1 MTGRNERTP
10 GPRDPHFRRG
20 MYLLPSIMTV
30 GNMFCGYAC
39 ILFAIRGELATAAPF
54 IGVAVVLDMLDGR
67 IARMTNTTTAFGLE
81 LDSLADIISFGVAP
95 VVLAFTWVLSDLG
108 RIGWATG
115 FVYLTAAAMRLAR
128 FNIQSS
134 AQPDKRFFVGMP
146 SPPAAGVVASTIY
159 LWPYPPGSL
168 ALSAAAVLVVFVP
181 AALMVSTIR
190 FRSFKTLN
198 FGWTSSYMKLL
209 LVAGVIAMV
218 TLEQRVT
225 LVVLS
230 YGYLLSP
237 FIEMGMIRLRAY
249 REGRSP
255 QPPPTTS
262 SA

>member
-1 MTGRNERTP
+1 MMRPADRPSGA
-10 GPRDPHFRRG
+10 RDPHFRRG
-20 MYLLPSIMTV
+20 MYLLPSIMTI

-39 ILFAIRGELATAAPF
+39 ILFAVRGELGTAAPF
-54 IGVAVVLDMLDGR
+54 VGVAVVLDMLDGR

-81 LDSLADIISFGVAP
+81 LDSLADIISFGIAP
-95 VVLAFTWVLSDLG
+95 VVLAFVWVLSDLG
-108 RIGWATG
+108 RVGWATG

-134 AQPDKRFFVGMP
+134 SADKRFFVGMP

-159 LWPYPPGSL
+159 MWPYPPGGRM
-168 ALSAAAVLVVFVP
+168 LSAAAVLVVFVP

-209 LVAGVIAMV
+209 VVAGVIAMV
-218 TLEQRVT
+218 TLEQKVT

-230 YGYLLSP
+230 YGYLLSA
-237 FIEMGMIRLRAY
+237 FIEMGMTRLRAH
-249 REGRSP
+249 REGADSP
-255 QPPPTTS
+255 AAP
-262 SA
+262 ARDAD